1 MAEHS
6 QFVREK
12 GSLGAVDHPISSRAD
27 IDAMSFRAALQR
39 CLEGKSELGCSCR
52 RNEGIWPPIYSR
64 PLPKDRFA
72 CVRLRVEEHGAGCI
86 FSLIYGNSSALPLSL
101 ALFASPRECTSG
113 GAGVGPDSGRSNPN
127 LQHLEFSAFAMRSMA
142 EACVEAFIAANRSCL
157 ATPRFQPTAADFFV
171 ALDEFFRRPMFAGDL
186 SAFDGARSTGA
197 ELVFG
202 VILQQPTPGGGP
214 EAWIEAFLWQ
224 AGRMAGE
231 LLVGKTT
238 DIQSSLA
245 SQKNNYGHALAAPYI
260 AIALLEPNRAVR
272 RLWVQA
278 IWADGTCLCAVKSE
292 YERNYAAFLRKKNSC
307 FLKPMRPED
316 MQRLVALLGKRCSNP
331 DALRLLPDFFYWKP
345 ESPDPSLVTV
355 AEVQGSPRNDEE
367 PSDYHK
373 QLDLKAAS
381 YCKLGEGWRYLEIP
395 GWKVEKAPRPPRTPE
410 EWRSPPM
417 EGSHLG
423 SAAVA
428 WIERKFSRGKPA

>member
-1 MAEHS
+1 MAGHS

-12 GSLGAVDHPISSRAD
+12 GSFGTVDHRIFSRAD

-39 CLEGKSELGCSCR
+39 CLKGMSELGCSCR
-52 RNEGIWPPIYSR
+52 RNEGVWPPIYSR
-64 PLPKDRFA
+64 PLPNDRFA

-86 FSLIYGNSSALPLSL
+86 FSAIYGNSSALPLSL
-101 ALFASPRECTSG
+101 ALFAPPREDTSA
-113 GAGVGPDSGRSNPN
+113 GAGVGPDSIHRHPT
-127 LQHLEFSAFAMRSMA
+127 LQHLEFSAFAMRATA

-171 ALDEFFRRPMFAGDL
+171 ALDEFFRRPMFAGEL
-186 SAFDGARSTGA
+186 SAFDAALSTGA

-214 EAWIEAFLWQ
+214 ESWMEAFLWQ
-224 AGRMAGE
+224 GGRMAAE
-231 LLVGKTT
+231 LLVGATK
-238 DIQSSLA
+238 DVQSSLA
-245 SQKNNYGHALAAPYI
+245 SQKNMYGHVLAPPYI
-260 AIALLEPNRAVR
+260 VIALLESNRAVR

-278 IWADGTCLCAVKSE
+278 IWSDGICLCAVDSE
-292 YERNYAAFLRKKNSC
+292 YERNYAGFLRKNNAC
-307 FLKPMRPED
+307 VLKPMRPED

-355 AEVQGSPRNDEE
+355 AVVQGSPRNDEE

-381 YCKLGEGWRYLEIP
+381 YCKLGAGWRYLAIP

-410 EWRSPPM
+410 EWRSPPI

-423 SAAVA
+423 DATVA
-428 WIERKFSRGKPA
+428 WIERKFSPAKPT